1 MLTMATRAVGTR
13 DFEPTNVIDVPA
25 EHLFR
30 RGRTLR
36 YERGGAVYAT
46 DGLVGHLR
54 HVVVDEDAGEAVSLV
69 IKDEETGRE
78 ILLPL
83 PAVEKTAGSAVY
95 LTGSSRQFAD
105 WASRA
110 PVYHRKRAERANL
123 KTLLRERVRYG
134 KDPRRTIL
142 QAGRDFLETAAPPP
156 WVAPARP
163 PLALAAS
170 NGNPSLGTPEES
182 DQPPPADDG
191 GYRRAIAT
199 AERYR

>member
-1 MLTMATRAVGTR
+1 MANGATGVREFG
-13 DFEPTNVIDVPA
+13 PTAIIDVPP

-46 DGLVGHLR
+46 DGLVGYLK
-54 HVVVDEDAGEAVSLV
+54 HVVVDESAGDAVALV
-69 IKDEETGRE
+69 VQVEETGRE

-83 PAVEKTAGSAVY
+83 QAVDKTAGSAVY

-105 WASRA
+105 WALRA
-110 PVYHRKRAERANL
+110 PAYQRKRASKANL

-142 QAGRDFLETAAPPP
+142 QAGRDYLETAAPQPVWNPP
-156 WVAPARP
+156 VRP
-163 PLALAAS
+163 PLALVAS
-170 NGNPSLGTPEES
+170 N
-182 DQPPPADDG
+182 DAPAMG
-191 GYRRAIAT
+191 GRVAMNEPAAHDERGRVAAGEKYR
-199 AERYR
+199 